1 MAEEPSRAYG
11 RGPSRI
17 PSGFSGVLILLT
29 VGLVVAF
36 LYFARDVIVPIA
48 LAILLS
54 FLLAP
59 AVRWLRRWN
68 IGRVTAVTLTVLI
81 AFLAMIG
88 FSAVVVQEIS
98 SLAEQLP
105 EYRSNLESKI
115 RSLPGTVPGAGV
127 WRRATAM
134 VQELGRELKQSETEI
149 SASAGDRSA
158 NSASPAEPAKP
169 VPVAIQSPE
178 FGPLQIVQTIVGPL
192 LQPLAMAGLVV
203 VLVVLIL
210 LEREDLRDRLLRLAG
225 RRDLHRTTVA
235 MDDAARRISRYLSRQ
250 LVVNACCGL
259 PIGFGLALIGIPN
272 AALWGIFAALLRF
285 VPYLGIVIAA
295 CFPVAL
301 ALAVD
306 PGWMLLVWVILLFV
320 AVELVVANLL
330 EPWVYGAST
339 GLSPVALIAA
349 ATFWT
354 WLWGPVG
361 LLLSTP
367 LTVCLVVLGRHVP
380 QLQFLDVMLG
390 NQPVLAPDETF
401 YQRLLAND
409 PEEAT
414 EQAEEFEKERSL
426 AEFFDEVA
434 IPALIRAQVDS
445 DEGTLLPERRLMIKE
460 GIRAILEN
468 LSDQATGDTPPGH
481 PTSPIIQEIPE
492 VVCIAGRNELDE
504 AAASLLVHLLRS
516 EHSVAIPEALPA
528 EALTSDRYRAE
539 LENAS
544 VICLS
549 LISTHSAARARYLIR
564 RLYRRIPR
572 ARVLVGFWQLDPGDL
587 AATLAT
593 ITRPNTAVATSLREA
608 LAKLEPELTISAAP
622 ARVG

>member
-1 MAEEPSRAYG
+1 
-11 RGPSRI
+11 
-17 PSGFSGVLILLT
+17 
-29 VGLVVAF
+29 LVVAF

-59 AVRWLRRWN
+59 AVRWLRRWH

-105 EYRSNLESKI
+105 EYRSNLEAKI
-115 RSLPGTVPGAGV
+115 RSLPGAVPGAGV
-127 WRRATAM
+127 WRRATSM
-134 VQELGRELKQSETEI
+134 VQELGRELTQSETEI
-149 SASAGDRSA
+149 SGSAGDRSA
-158 NSASPAEPAKP
+158 LGASPPEPTKP
-169 VPVAIQSPE
+169 VPVAIERPE

-203 VLVVLIL
+203 VFVVLIL

-295 CFPVAL
+295 SFPLAL

-414 EQAEEFEKERSL
+414 EQAEEFAKERSL

-445 DEGTLLPERRLMIKE
+445 DEGALLPERRLIIKE
-460 GIRAILEN
+460 GVRAILEN

-481 PTSPIIQEIPE
+481 PTPPIIEGIAE
-492 VVCIAGRNELDE
+492 LVCIAGRNELDE

-549 LISTHSAARARYLIR
+549 LISTQSAARARYLIR

-587 AATLAT
+587 VATVET

-608 LAKLEPELTISAAP
+608 V
-622 ARVG
+622 ARVD

>member
-1 MAEEPSRAYG
+1 
-11 RGPSRI
+11 
-17 PSGFSGVLILLT
+17 
-29 VGLVVAF
+29 
-36 LYFARDVIVPIA
+36 
-48 LAILLS
+48 
-54 FLLAP
+54 
-59 AVRWLRRWN
+59 
-68 IGRVTAVTLTVLI
+68 
-81 AFLAMIG
+81 
-88 FSAVVVQEIS
+88 
-98 SLAEQLP
+98 
-105 EYRSNLESKI
+105 
-115 RSLPGTVPGAGV
+115 
-127 WRRATAM
+127 
-134 VQELGRELKQSETEI
+134 
-149 SASAGDRSA
+149 
-158 NSASPAEPAKP
+158 
-169 VPVAIQSPE
+169 
-178 FGPLQIVQTIVGPL
+178 
-192 LQPLAMAGLVV
+192 
-203 VLVVLIL
+203 
-210 LEREDLRDRLLRLAG
+210 
-225 RRDLHRTTVA
+225 
-235 MDDAARRISRYLSRQ
+235 
-250 LVVNACCGL
+250 
-259 PIGFGLALIGIPN
+259 LIGIPN

-295 CFPVAL
+295 SFPLAL

-414 EQAEEFEKERSL
+414 EQAEEFAKERSL

-445 DEGTLLPERRLMIKE
+445 DEGALLPERRLIIKE
-460 GIRAILEN
+460 GVRAILEN

-481 PTSPIIQEIPE
+481 PTPAIIEGIAE

-549 LISTHSAARARYLIR
+549 LISTQSAARARYLIR

-587 AATLAT
+587 VATVET

-608 LAKLEPELTISAAP
+608 VAKLEPELTISAAP
-622 ARVG
+622 ARVD